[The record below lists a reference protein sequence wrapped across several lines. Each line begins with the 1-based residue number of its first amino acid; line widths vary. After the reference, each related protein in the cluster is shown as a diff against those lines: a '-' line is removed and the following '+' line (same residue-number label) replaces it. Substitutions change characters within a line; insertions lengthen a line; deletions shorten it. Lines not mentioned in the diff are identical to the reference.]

1 MGNRLCVL
9 LCYQIPDDNNLKREK
24 MQGRFCKILKRKKEM
39 ETEKKVPNQTLEDWI
54 LPSPGLK
61 PDYVIRP
68 GEFSSSCSS
77 KSQKKVHPCVSKVQ
91 VPGSLIAEAKDSL
104 CLDRTMNRNEE
115 MLSSTSIGRSI
126 SEKSQKKVSF
136 KLPHNVIF
144 YSPDEPRSPEEKE
157 PYYCYYYN
165 SSESEDSFY
174 SSICREYSFD
184 PSADETLIKLAV
196 DVLPHVSVSSK
207 I

>member
-104 CLDRTMNRNEE
+104 CLDRPMNMNRNEE
-115 MLSSTSIGRSI
+115 AEELLSSTSIG
-126 SEKSQKKVSF
+126 KSQKKVSF
-136 KLPHNVIF
+136 KLSHNVIF

-184 PSADETLIKLAV
+184 SSAEETLIKLAV

>member
-1 MGNRLCVL
+1 MGSRLCVL
-9 LCYQIPDDNNLKREK
+9 LCYHISDGNNLKKEK
-24 MQGRFCKILKRKKEM
+24 QGMYCKISKRKKEM
-39 ETEKKVPNQTLEDWI
+39 ETEEKKVVPNLTLEDWI
-54 LPSPGLK
+54 LASPGLK
-61 PDYVIRP
+61 PDYINIRS

-77 KSQKKVHPCVSKVQ
+77 KSKKKVHPCVSQ
-91 VPGSLIAEAKDSL
+91 VPRSLIAEAKDSL
-104 CLDRTMNRNEE
+104 CLDRPMNRNEE

-165 SSESEDSFY
+165 SSESENSFY

-184 PSADETLIKLAV
+184 SSAEETLIKLAV